1 MNLTRDPTPDLGVL
15 KILYRCIF
23 SLIKFIK
30 IIFWGNKNMK
40 KIILSVFTLI
50 SLANPLLA
58 EGMVGAKIG
67 IGDLSAEAKSYT
79 AGSNTYAAESK
90 DVDSPYGA
98 VFVEVDIP
106 QKDGLSVGLEY
117 VPFTA
122 HISLDKKE
130 SSTGAD
136 LDNYTTLYLQYMM
149 KDVAEGSVYVKAGM
163 SQADI
168 SAVTNPDSTVVSQ
181 DDTIKGIMVGLG
193 FQKEVNGLFG
203 RIEATHT
210 DLDNV
215 SITTTSNGSSSVTKT
230 GSGDI
235 TTLSLSIAKSF

>member
-1 MNLTRDPTPDLGVL
+1 
-15 KILYRCIF
+15 
-23 SLIKFIK
+23 
-30 IIFWGNKNMK
+30 MK
-40 KIILSVFTLI
+40 KII
-50 SLANPLLA
+50 SLLFGASLLFATSAQA
-58 EGMVGAKIG
+58 EGMIGAKLG
-67 IGDLSAEAKSYT
+67 IGDLSADANSYT
-79 AGSNTYAAESK
+79 AGSTSYAAESK

-98 VFVEVDIP
+98 VFVEVAIP
-106 QKDGLSVGLEY
+106 QADGFSIGLEY

-136 LDNYTTLYLQYMM
+136 LDDYTTLYVQYM
-149 KDVAEGSVYVKAGM
+149 KDIDVGSVYIKAGM

-210 DLDNV
+210 DLDDV